1 MAATDAFKKYHDRTN
16 SWTECHNSII
26 ALMTRIV
33 YKSLT
38 LALETFVVAMTDD
51 IQGITDCIETL
62 SFGHGFD
69 QGSLRVNA
77 MYVRWNGAFAGIP
90 PGDADVSLDEHNVSA
105 VLLLLKQRSG
115 RDTLLVMMDDMPEH
129 EAGSQ
134 VLDTTQAMA
143 GVGISINT
151 APLEKQPK
159 DLLRVTRPQTPL
171 RAVSSEQ
178 TATTS
183 PQKPIRATPAN
194 PNTGSGRKRTKEGKK
209 AGHSVDN
216 TSTGGVGSEHF
227 GEGEVVEHPINLT
240 SPQDQC
246 SKHSATPKSRQPVRR
261 SSPSPRFPQSF
272 HDAQREAAEKRKH
285 RHSSGSE
292 DNVRHRQ
299 KVDDSPGAG
308 RRDRRREDPY
318 GFG

>member
-1 MAATDAFKKYHDRTN
+1 
-16 SWTECHNSII
+16 
-26 ALMTRIV
+26 MTRIV

-38 LALETFVVAMTDD
+38 LALETFVVAITDD
-51 IQGITDCIETL
+51 IQGITDCIETF

-69 QGSLRVNA
+69 QGSLRINA
-77 MYVRWNGAFAGIP
+77 MYVRWKGAFAGIS

-115 RDTLLVMMDDMPEH
+115 EDTLLVMMDDMPRY

-143 GVGISINT
+143 GVGLGIDT

-159 DLLRVTRPQTPL
+159 NLLRVTRPQTPP
-171 RAVSSEQ
+171 RAVSSKQ
-178 TATTS
+178 TATAS
-183 PQKPIRATPAN
+183 PQEPTRATPTN
-194 PNTGSGRKRTKEGKK
+194 PDTGSVRKRTKEGKK
-209 AGHSVDN
+209 AGRPVDN
-216 TSTGGVGSEHF
+216 TSTGGVGSENC
-227 GEGEVVEHPINLT
+227 GEGEVVEHSTNLT
-240 SPQDQC
+240 SPQAQS
-246 SKHSATPKSRQPVRR
+246 SKHSVTPKSRQPVRR

-285 RHSSGSE
+285 RHSSGSD
-292 DNVRHRQ
+292 DNARHRQ

-308 RRDRRREDPY
+308 RRDRRRDDPY